1 MSILEIFVC
10 VLVPCVVGLLG
21 YTAGLAKRLKE
32 QEELGDRRNDSFH
45 TALANLAKT
54 VCDLDDRISD
64 LDDRISDLDERH
76 KKLDGEFRELP
87 KEEMEAEY
95 QRLVSFNTG
104 IQNIIGFGPDVPKL
118 NKEAIRSG
126 GVMNG

>member
-1 MSILEIFVC
+1 MSVFEILVC
-10 VLVPCVVGLLG
+10 VLAPCVVGLIG
-21 YTAGLAKRLKE
+21 WVAGLDRRLKQ
-32 QEELGDRRNDSFH
+32 QEELSDRRSDTFH
-45 TALANLAKT
+45 TAMANLAKT
-54 VCDLDDRISD
+54 VCEV
-64 LDDRISDLDERH
+64 DERLSGVDERLT
-76 KKLDGEFRELP
+76 KLDGEFRELP

>member
-1 MSILEIFVC
+1 MSVFEILVC
-10 VLVPCVVGLLG
+10 VLFPCVVGLLG
-21 YTAGLAKRLKE
+21 WAAGLDRRLKQ
-32 QEELGDRRNDSFH
+32 QEKLSDRRSDTFH

-54 VCDLDDRISD
+54 VCDLDEKINGV
-64 LDDRISDLDERH
+64 DERLT
-76 KKLDGEFRELP
+76 KLGGEFKELP

-118 NKEAIRSG
+118 NKEALRR
-126 GVMNG
+126 NE